1 MFKCFVLW
9 SKKKVFWLC
18 LFCFIL
24 ILNKLGGCRANFI
37 GWWKW
42 LAFISLFFPVFVAVW
57 FGARFYF
64 GGSDRKWFLFL
75 SILTLGWVCEGGTV
89 EERWQ
94 CRGSQEC
101 IVNTG
106 RKILTHPRH
115 SVDVCSLFFVSWCWT
130 AQWKEPPDTE
140 SEVRVPPKKLLVL
153 NSCCWPAKAPAS
165 VRRL

>member
-9 SKKKVFWLC
+9 SKKSFLIV
-18 LFCFIL
+18 FIL
-24 ILNKLGGCRANFI
+24 FYFDLEETWWLYGKFYWMVKMIGFNQFILSCIRGRLV
-37 GWWKW
+37 WSSVLLW
-42 LAFISLFFPVFVAVW
+42 W
-57 FGARFYF
+57 FGPEVVSFPEY
-64 GGSDRKWFLFL
+64 
-75 SILTLGWVCEGGTV
+75 LTLGWVCEGGTV

-106 RKILTHPRH
+106 RKIPTHPRH